1 VIRTA
6 RTAAAGLA
14 ALALAAL
21 AHAGGGTVV
30 LRAGTIQTVDGS
42 TPITGGGAVVVKD
55 GRIVAVGKDVRV
67 PAGAHIVDYGPDAVL
82 APGLV
87 SAGSAFGAA
96 QGSPRTADPAVRAID
111 NFDTYSNAYLL
122 DLMGGVTTAYVAPAR
137 ARLVGGQGAV
147 VQLAGE
153 GGERVLD
160 ESAAIHGTITSAAR
174 SVPGYW
180 EPPVPATIDVGL
192 GLVEQQLPGSAMGAV
207 LALDEL
213 LARAKGRVKEDGRY
227 GPQTSEVLRE
237 LMSAATPWRMGA
249 DSAEEVRVL
258 LEWSKRE
265 KLPLV
270 LEGAS
275 GAAALAK
282 DVAEAKV
289 PVIVTVDAAADNPGR
304 DFGKGEDASWPV
316 YDAAAKYAAAGVEL
330 AIATDSGLRA
340 GDLRFAAQLAS
351 RGGLSADAALR
362 AITLGAAKAIGV
374 DAEVGSL
381 TVGKRGDVCVF
392 TGAPLAATTGVV
404 ATWVGGELAWKN
416 GESSAVVVEV
426 EELHVGDGEVLRPG
440 QLLLRN
446 GRVAELGRRVSHPMG
461 ATVVRAPVAMPG
473 MIDAL
478 GFLGLNGSSRVPQPD
493 FKLARIVESGDETD
507 RRVAKAGVTTVMM
520 SPRGVN
526 DSGVPMLAYKP
537 AAEDVEAAIVAD
549 PAALRVQW
557 TDQNRLKSGQRV
569 RETLEKARDYAKKW
583 ADYEEAMKKWVP
595 PPAEAPKEDKSA
607 DKKEADKKDADKKD
621 ADKKEGEK
629 KEGEKK
635 DEKSAAPEEKK
646 DESSGDKKDEKKDD
660 KKKGKKEEEEADPVT
675 GMWSGKL
682 TLSGSSEAAF
692 TLRLRLEGDKVS
704 GALRCDSVSATLVQL
719 AGSWKDKKLAVAG
732 LGTRGFVYLS
742 GEPKGGKFEARI
754 DVGANDAKCALERT
768 AKELPEI
775 RAPEIRKAKAAE
787 AAAEPKGKPRSPG
800 IDPHLDPFRRAMRG
814 EAAILVNVERE
825 DEILACVAA
834 FEAVGIRPVLVGA
847 EDAWKIADRLRGRV
861 AGVLLSHSVLATE
874 EGQGLNGLRNRYIEL
889 ASAGVKLGFH
899 SAAEEGAAELPVIAA
914 YAVSRGLSPD
924 VALRALTADVAAMMG
939 VASRVGR
946 LAAGLDGDVLLLD
959 GPPLEPQTRVLRT
972 FVNGEEVR

>member
-1 VIRTA
+1 MIRTA
-6 RTAAAGLA
+6 RSAAAGLA
-14 ALALAAL
+14 ALALATL

-30 LRAGTIQTVDGS
+30 LKAGTIHTVDGS
-42 TPITGGGAVVVKD
+42 APITGGGAVVVKD
-55 GRIVAVGKDVRV
+55 GRIVAVGKDVTV
-67 PAGAHIVDYGPDAVL
+67 PAGAHVVDYGPDAVL

-153 GGERVLD
+153 GEERVLD
-160 ESAAIHGTITSAAR
+160 ESAAIHGTITRAAR

-192 GLVEQQLPGSAMGAV
+192 GLVEPQLPGSAMGAV

-213 LARAKGRVKEDGRY
+213 LARAKGRVKDDGRY
-227 GPQTSEVLRE
+227 GPQTSAVLRE
-237 LMSAATPWRMGA
+237 LMGASTPWRMGA

-258 LEWSKRE
+258 LEWAKRE

-330 AIATDSGLRA
+330 AIATDAGLRA

-362 AITLGAAKAIGV
+362 AITLGAAKAIGA

-404 ATWVGGELAWKN
+404 ATWVGGELAWK
-416 GESSAVVVEV
+416 GGASDSVVVEV

-440 QLLLRN
+440 QLLLRD
-446 GRVAELGRRVSHPMG
+446 GRVAELGRRVSHPPG

-478 GFLGLNGSSRVPQPD
+478 GFLGLDGSGRVPQAD
-493 FKLARIVESGDETD
+493 FKLARIVESGDDTD

-526 DSGVPMLAYKP
+526 EAGVPMLAYKP
-537 AAEDVEAAIVAD
+537 AAQDVEAAIVAD

-595 PPAEAPKEDKSA
+595 PPAEAPKDEKP
-607 DKKEADKKDADKKD
+607 ADKKDADKKD
-621 ADKKEGEK
+621 
-629 KEGEKK
+629 GEKK
-635 DEKSAAPEEKK
+635 DDKPAATEEKK
-646 DESSGDKKDEKKDD
+646 DEASGDKKDEKKDD

-682 TLSGSSEAAF
+682 ALPGSAEESF

-719 AGSWKDKKLAVAG
+719 AGTWKDKRLAVAG

-768 AKELPEI
+768 SKELPEVK
-775 RAPEIRKAKAAE
+775 APEIRKAKVAE
-787 AAAEPKGKPRSPG
+787 TSEPKGKPRSPG
-800 IDPHLDPFRRAMRG
+800 IDPRLDPFRRAMRG

-834 FEAVGIRPVLVGA
+834 FEAAGIRPVLVGA
-847 EDAWKIADRLRGRV
+847 EDAWKIADKLRGRV
-861 AGVLLSHSVLATE
+861 AGVLLSHQVLATE
-874 EGQGLNGLRNRYIEL
+874 EGKGLNSLRNRYVEL

-924 VALRALTADVAAMMG
+924 VALRALTADVASMMG

>member
-1 VIRTA
+1 MIRTA
-6 RTAAAGLA
+6 RTAAAVLA
-14 ALALAAL
+14 ALALASL

-30 LRAGTIQTVDGS
+30 LKAGTIHTVDGS
-42 TPITGGGAVVVKD
+42 APITGGGAVVVKD
-55 GRIVAVGKDVRV
+55 GRIVAVGKDVTV
-67 PAGAHIVDYGPDAVL
+67 PAGAHVVDYGPDAVL

-87 SAGSAFGAA
+87 SAGSAYGAA

-147 VQLAGE
+147 VQLGGE
-153 GGERVLD
+153 GEERVLD
-160 ESAAIHGTITSAAR
+160 ESAAIHGTITRAAR
-174 SVPGYW
+174 SVPGFW

-213 LARAKGRVKEDGRY
+213 LARAKGRVKDDGRY

-237 LMSAATPWRMGA
+237 LMSASTPWRMGA
-249 DSAEEVRVL
+249 DSPEEVRVL

-275 GAAALAK
+275 GATALAK

-289 PVIVTVDAAADNPGR
+289 PVIVTVDAAADTAGR
-304 DFGKGEDASWPV
+304 DFGKGEEANWPV

-351 RGGLSADAALR
+351 RGGLSAEAALR

-374 DAEVGSL
+374 EAEVGSL
-381 TVGKRGDVCVF
+381 TVGKRGDGCVF

-404 ATWVGGELAWKN
+404 ATWIGGELAWKN
-416 GESSAVVVEV
+416 GASNAVVVEV

-440 QLLLRN
+440 QLLLRD
-446 GRVAELGRRVSHPMG
+446 GRVAELGRRVSHPPG

-478 GFLGLNGSSRVPQPD
+478 GFLGLDGSGRVPQTD

-507 RRVAKAGVTTVMM
+507 RRVAKAGVTTVVM

-526 DSGVPMLAYKP
+526 EAGVPMLAYKP
-537 AAEDVEAAIVAD
+537 AALDVEAAIVAD

-583 ADYEEAMKKWVP
+583 AEYEEAMKKWVP
-595 PPAEAPKEDKSA
+595 PPAEAPKDDKP
-607 DKKEADKKDADKKD
+607 ADKKD

-635 DEKSAAPEEKK
+635 DEKPAASEEKK
-646 DESSGDKKDEKKDD
+646 DESSGDKKDD

-682 TLSGSSEAAF
+682 ALPGASEESF
-692 TLRLRLEGDKVS
+692 TLRLRLEGDTVS
-704 GALRCDSVSATLVQL
+704 GALRCDSVSNTLVQL
-719 AGSWKDKKLAVAG
+719 GGTWKDKRLAVAG

-754 DVGANDAKCALERT
+754 DIGASDAKCALERT
-768 AKELPEI
+768 SKELPEI
-775 RAPEIRKAKAAE
+775 KAPELRKAKVVE
-787 AAAEPKGKPRSPG
+787 AAEPKGKPRSPG
-800 IDPHLDPFRRAMRG
+800 VDPRLDPFRRAMRG
-814 EAAILVNVERE
+814 EAAILVNVDRE

-834 FEAVGIRPVLVGA
+834 FEAAGIKPVLVSA
-847 EDAWKIADRLRGRV
+847 EDAWKIADKLRGRV
-861 AGVLLSHSVLATE
+861 AGVLLSHQVLATE
-874 EGQGLNGLRNRYIEL
+874 EGKGLNGLRNRYVEL
-889 ASAGVKLGFH
+889 ASAGVPIGFH

-924 VALRALTADVAAMMG
+924 VALRALTADVARMMG

-959 GPPLEPQTRVLRT
+959 GPPLEPQTRVVRT

>member
-1 VIRTA
+1 
-6 RTAAAGLA
+6 
-14 ALALAAL
+14 
-21 AHAGGGTVV
+21 
-30 LRAGTIQTVDGS
+30 
-42 TPITGGGAVVVKD
+42 
-55 GRIVAVGKDVRV
+55 
-67 PAGAHIVDYGPDAVL
+67 
-82 APGLV
+82 
-87 SAGSAFGAA
+87 
-96 QGSPRTADPAVRAID
+96 
-111 NFDTYSNAYLL
+111 
-122 DLMGGVTTAYVAPAR
+122 
-137 ARLVGGQGAV
+137 
-147 VQLAGE
+147 VQLGGE
-153 GGERVLD
+153 GEERVLD
-160 ESAAIHGTITSAAR
+160 ESAAIHGTITRAAR

-192 GLVEQQLPGSAMGAV
+192 GLVEPQLPGSAMGAV

-213 LARAKGRVKEDGRY
+213 LARAKGRVKDDGRY

-237 LMSAATPWRMGA
+237 LMSASTPWRMGA

-304 DFGKGEDASWPV
+304 DFGKGEEASWPV

-374 DAEVGSL
+374 EAEVGSL

-404 ATWVGGELAWKN
+404 ATWIGGELAWKN
-416 GESSAVVVEV
+416 GASNAVVVEV

-440 QLLLRN
+440 QLLLRD
-446 GRVAELGRRVSHPMG
+446 GRVAELGRRVSHPPG

-478 GFLGLNGSSRVPQPD
+478 GFLGLDGSGRVPQAD
-493 FKLARIVESGDETD
+493 FKLARIVESGDDTD

-526 DSGVPMLAYKP
+526 EAGVPMLAYKP
-537 AAEDVEAAIVAD
+537 AAQDVEAAIVAD

-583 ADYEEAMKKWVP
+583 AEYEEAMKKWVP
-595 PPAEAPKEDKSA
+595 PPAEAPKDDKP
-607 DKKEADKKDADKKD
+607 ADKKD

-629 KEGEKK
+629 K
-635 DEKSAAPEEKK
+635 DEKPAASEEKK

-682 TLSGSSEAAF
+682 ALPGTSEESF

-704 GALRCDSVSATLVQL
+704 GALRCDSVS
-719 AGSWKDKKLAVAG
+719 
-732 LGTRGFVYLS
+732 
-742 GEPKGGKFEARI
+742 KGGKFEARI
-754 DVGANDAKCALERT
+754 DVGANEAKCALERT
-768 AKELPEI
+768 SKELPEAK
-775 RAPEIRKAKAAE
+775 APEIRKAKVVE
-787 AAAEPKGKPRSPG
+787 AAEPKGKPRSPG
-800 IDPHLDPFRRAMRG
+800 VDPRLDPFRRAMRG
-814 EAAILVNVERE
+814 EAAILVNVDRE

-834 FEAVGIRPVLVGA
+834 FEAAGIQPVLVGA
-847 EDAWKIADRLRGRV
+847 EDAWKIADKLRGRV
-861 AGVLLSHSVLATE
+861 AGVLLSHQVLATE
-874 EGQGLNGLRNRYIEL
+874 EGKGLNGLRNRYVEL
-889 ASAGVKLGFH
+889 ASAGVPIGFH

-924 VALRALTADVAAMMG
+924 VALRALTADVARMMG

-959 GPPLEPQTRVLRT
+959 GPPLEPQTRVVRT

>member
-1 VIRTA
+1 
-6 RTAAAGLA
+6 
-14 ALALAAL
+14 
-21 AHAGGGTVV
+21 
-30 LRAGTIQTVDGS
+30 
-42 TPITGGGAVVVKD
+42 VVVKD
-55 GRIVAVGKDVRV
+55 GRIVAVGKDVTV
-67 PAGAHIVDYGPDAVL
+67 PAGAHVVDYGPDAVL

-153 GGERVLD
+153 GEERVLD
-160 ESAAIHGTITSAAR
+160 ESAAIHGTITRAAR

-192 GLVEQQLPGSAMGAV
+192 GLVEPQLPGSAMGAV

-213 LARAKGRVKEDGRY
+213 LARAKGRVKDDGRY
-227 GPQTSEVLRE
+227 GPQTSAVLRE
-237 LMSAATPWRMGA
+237 LMGASTPWRMGA
-249 DSAEEVRVL
+249 DSAEEVRAL
-258 LEWSKRE
+258 LEWAKRE

-330 AIATDSGLRA
+330 AIATDAGLRA

-362 AITLGAAKAIGV
+362 AITLGAAKAIGA

-404 ATWVGGELAWKN
+404 ATWVGGELAWK
-416 GESSAVVVEV
+416 GGASDSVVVEV

-440 QLLLRN
+440 QLLLRD
-446 GRVAELGRRVSHPMG
+446 GRVAELGRRVSHPPG

-478 GFLGLNGSSRVPQPD
+478 GFLGLDGSGRVPQAD
-493 FKLARIVESGDETD
+493 FKLARIVESGDDTD

-526 DSGVPMLAYKP
+526 ESGVPMLAYKP
-537 AAEDVEAAIVAD
+537 AAQDVEAAIVAD

-583 ADYEEAMKKWVP
+583 AEYEEAMKKWVP
-595 PPAEAPKEDKSA
+595 PPAEAPKDEKP
-607 DKKEADKKDADKKD
+607 ADKKD

-629 KEGEKK
+629 KDEKPASGDEKK
-635 DEKSAAPEEKK
+635 DDA
-646 DESSGDKKDEKKDD
+646 SGDKKDEKKDD

-682 TLSGSSEAAF
+682 ALAGSSEESF

-719 AGSWKDKKLAVAG
+719 AGTWKDKRLAVAG

-768 AKELPEI
+768 SKELPELK
-775 RAPEIRKAKAAE
+775 APELRKAKVAE
-787 AAAEPKGKPRSPG
+787 TSEPKGKPRSPS
-800 IDPHLDPFRRAMRG
+800 IDPRLDPFRRAMRG

-834 FEAVGIRPVLVGA
+834 FEAAGIRPVLVGA
-847 EDAWKIADRLRGRV
+847 EDAWKIADKLRGRV
-861 AGVLLSHSVLATE
+861 AGVLLSHQVLATE
-874 EGQGLNGLRNRYIEL
+874 EGKGLNSLRNRYVEL
-889 ASAGVKLGFH
+889 ASAGVKIGFH

-924 VALRALTADVAAMMG
+924 VALRALTADVASMMG

>member
-939 VASRVGR
+939 VASRSAVSR
-946 LAAGLDGDVLLLD
+946 
-959 GPPLEPQTRVLRT
+959 RVSMAMCCCST
-972 FVNGEEVR
+972 VRRSSRRRACCAPS

>member
-1 VIRTA
+1 MGTA
-6 RTAAAGLA
+6 RTAAAALA
-14 ALALAAL
+14 ALALASLAQAL
-21 AHAGGGTVV
+21 GDTVV
-30 LRAGTIQTVDGS
+30 LRAGTIHTVDGS
-42 TPITGGGAVVVKD
+42 TAITGGGAVVVKD
-55 GRIVAVGKDVRV
+55 GRIVAVGKDVEV
-67 PAGAHIVDYGPDAVL
+67 PAGAHVVDYGPDAVL

-237 LMSAATPWRMGA
+237 LMSASTPWRMGA

-304 DFGKGEDASWPV
+304 DFGKGEDARWPV

-330 AIATDSGLRA
+330 AIATDSRLRA

-607 DKKEADKKDADKKD
+607 DKKEADKKDADKK
-621 ADKKEGEK
+621 
-629 KEGEKK
+629 EGEKK

-660 KKKGKKEEEEADPVT
+660 KKKGKKDEEEADPVT

-704 GALRCDSVSATLVQL
+704 GALRCESVSTTLVAL
-719 AGSWKDKKLAVAG
+719 AGSWKHKQLAVAG

-754 DVGANDAKCALERT
+754 EVGGSDAKCALERT

-775 RAPEIRKAKAAE
+775 KAPEIRKAKAAE

-800 IDPHLDPFRRAMRG
+800 IDPRLDPFRRAMRG
-814 EAAILVNVERE
+814 EAAILVHVERE

-834 FEAVGIRPVLVGA
+834 FEAAGIQPVLVGA

-861 AGVLLSHSVLATE
+861 AGVLLSHQVLATE
-874 EGQGLNGLRNRYIEL
+874 EGKGLNSLRNRYVEL
-889 ASAGVKLGFH
+889 ASAGVKIAFH

-924 VALRALTADVAAMMG
+924 VALRALTVDVAAMMG

>member
-1 VIRTA
+1 MIRTA

-55 GRIVAVGKDVRV
+55 GRIVAVGKDVSV

-153 GGERVLD
+153 GEERVLD
-160 ESAAIHGTITSAAR
+160 ESAAIHGTITRAAR

-192 GLVEQQLPGSAMGAV
+192 GLVEPQLPGSAMGAV

-426 EELHVGDGEVLRPG
+426 EELHIGDGEVLRPG

-478 GFLGLNGSSRVPQPD
+478 GFLGLDGSGRVPQAD

-526 DSGVPMLAYKP
+526 ESGVPMLAYKP

-595 PPAEAPKEDKSA
+595 PPAEAPKEDKP
-607 DKKEADKKDADKKD
+607 ADKKDADKKD
-621 ADKKEGEK
+621 ADK

-775 RAPEIRKAKAAE
+775 KAPEIRKAKAAE

-834 FEAVGIRPVLVGA
+834 FEAVGIQPVLVGA